1 MVEYEERQKAAFTVL
16 ISSLF
21 YKCLHPEQDIRL
33 HMIEIDNEK
42 AYSGRTFDTKY
53 ITPFLKLNNFSCA
66 MADTGWSTKSLD
78 VMTKSNLQKY
88 KDIIY

>member
-16 ISSLF
+16 VSSLF

-42 AYSGRTFDTKY
+42 MSALLFTSGTTAQPK
-53 ITPFLKLNNFSCA
+53 
-66 MADTGWSTKSLD
+66 G
-78 VMTKSNLQKY
+78 VMLSQKNICY
-88 KDIIY
+88 NTLLRQDSKG